1 MVKLETK
8 ENGKWI
14 TTFTLLSEVSL
25 AVSSSVF
32 FFGVLV
38 LNGRRIR
45 GFLLV
50 DFSVSDVSLLTF
62 FGLFLVRMRG
72 RFLVVDPDLP
82 DGVGAKA
89 AVTSSS

>member
-1 MVKLETK
+1 MNVAVF
-8 ENGKWI
+8 
-14 TTFTLLSEVSL
+14 TFLS
-25 AVSSSVF
+25 AVCFAVSSVF

-50 DFSVSDVSLLTF
+50 VSDASLLPF
-62 FGLFLVRMRG
+62 FVGLFLVRMRG
-72 RFLVVDPDLP
+72 LFLVVDPDLP

-89 AVTSSS
+89 VVTSS

>member
-1 MVKLETK
+1 MIIAVNVATL
-8 ENGKWI
+8 
-14 TTFTLLSEVSL
+14 TFLS
-25 AVSSSVF
+25 AVFFVDSSVF

-45 GFLLV
+45 GFLLVV

-72 RFLVVDPDLP
+72 LFLVVDPDLP

-89 AVTSSS
+89 VVTSS